1 LVGHTDITG
10 VEAANLPLSRE
21 RADQIR
27 AALLRNGV
35 KSASVLPRGVGT
47 SQPLRDESTE
57 EGRRL
62 NRSVT
67 FKITLSP
74 VPAADA
80 DAAGAASVN

>member
-35 KSASVLPRGVGT
+35 KSASLRPRGVGT
-47 SQPLRDESTE
+47 SQPLHDEDTE

-74 VPAADA
+74 LPAAET
-80 DAAGAASVN
+80 AGAAPAN